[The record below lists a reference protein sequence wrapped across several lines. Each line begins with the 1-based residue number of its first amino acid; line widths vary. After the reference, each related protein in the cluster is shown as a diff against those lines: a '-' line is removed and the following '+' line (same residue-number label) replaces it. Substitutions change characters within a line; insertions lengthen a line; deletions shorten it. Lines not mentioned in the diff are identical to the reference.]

1 MVTRI
6 LKQQRPSRNILIP
19 NSALKNRSPTR
30 LPKISPRK
38 NGASARRA
46 GRRIDRGIGE
56 KYPAFRQLVQVGCLC
71 DVIDS
76 SRSFDLRIDTS
87 LPTPVIGKCKEN
99 IGPIFSKARSP
110 GKEKK
115 KKNSNHRIPSNLH
128 AEWSREP
135 LPIR

>member
-56 KYPAFRQLVQVGCLC
+56 KYATPCQLVEVGSLRY
-71 DVIDS
+71 IINPS
-76 SRSFDLRIDTS
+76 SPFDLRIDTS

-110 GKEKK
+110 DKEKK